1 MFLLLAGT
9 FGTYNS
15 LVAAFVIGTTPI
27 WHGIL
32 MASIC
37 IGFVGGLGMMLIF
50 FDPHHVIQNYYMS
63 FHRLVEP
70 KSERKSFANRIGAGD
85 DED

>member
-1 MFLLLAGT
+1 
-9 FGTYNS
+9 
-15 LVAAFVIGTTPI
+15 
-27 WHGIL
+27 